1 MKKNL
6 LLIALIVLGFIA
18 KSQDIDKGVA
28 LNMVAKNA
36 TLFLYFF
43 FFLLKSL
50 LQKKDK
56 NQRKKAGK
64 HLLTFIINQLVF
76 NLLFF

>member
-43 FFLLKSL
+43 YFFFRFL
-50 LQKKDK
+50 
-56 NQRKKAGK
+56 
-64 HLLTFIINQLVF
+64 I
-76 NLLFF
+76 